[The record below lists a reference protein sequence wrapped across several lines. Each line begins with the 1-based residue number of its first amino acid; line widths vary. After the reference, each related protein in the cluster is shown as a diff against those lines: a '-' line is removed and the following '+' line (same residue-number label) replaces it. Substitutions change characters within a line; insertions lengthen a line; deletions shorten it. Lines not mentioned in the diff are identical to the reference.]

1 MIPQVCSCANM
12 YLVKGIKLQ
21 IGAFCMLGKKE
32 WMEFIVSASRH
43 HTHELNNPLLHNQMK
58 KVHLDVKAE
67 SYVRSSSLG
76 LPGVKLGFF
85 SVF

>member
-1 MIPQVCSCANM
+1 M

-43 HTHELNNPLLHNQMK
+43 YTHELNNPSLHNQMK
-58 KVHLDVKAE
+58 K
-67 SYVRSSSLG
+67 G
-76 LPGVKLGFF
+76 TP
-85 SVF
+85 